1 MKCQA
6 FEKRL
11 SAYEDRELPISEYEE
26 ISGHLADCAS
36 CRETY
41 EKFKLLWRRLDDLQP
56 IPPPPGFYGQ
66 VHRRIHQIPEYGLWG
81 ALHWGSGWFKALP
94 SSAVTAIIL
103 AGGIVIGAYFGSFL
117 VRLDLFHGSVA
128 FSEGSLLNS
137 LRVFDPSPPGSLADG
152 LERLMAYNEGH
163 HKHK

>member
-41 EKFKLLWRRLDDLQP
+41 EKFQLLWRRLDDLQP
-56 IPPPPGFYGQ
+56 IRPPPGFYGQ
-66 VHRRIHQIPEYGLWG
+66 VHRRIHQIPEYGLLG
-81 ALHWGSGWFKALP
+81 ALHWGSGRFKLLP
-94 SSAVTAIIL
+94 SSVFTAIL
-103 AGGIVIGAYFGSFL
+103 VAVGIFFGTYVGSSFVKIERFHSPVAISEGSFL
-117 VRLDLFHGSVA
+117 S
-128 FSEGSLLNS
+128 S

-152 LERLMAYNEGH
+152 LERLMAYNESH
-163 HKHK
+163 NK